1 MAKGENAGKVTLRHS
16 ISLVNF
22 WLTTRCFNT
31 RIVWWSHTLLYPVL
45 GKHNVVAHNCRGLS
59 ERGWSWRSDKRGADG
74 RLSGHGR
81 TIEYLGALFG
91 SFAAGAV
98 GLASWHTICGRTSF
112 AEVNEKC
119 AYKNSKMR
127 TDEKKWRHEWR
138 ISKALFFHRVRQ
150 TIQRNKSLFAN
161 DARFSFT
168 VLACLPLSFASCVA
182 WCALGPS
189 PAICVRCTY
198 RFHDFA
204 YS

>member
-98 GLASWHTICGRTSF
+98 GLASWHTICGRASF

-127 TDEKKWRHEWR
+127 TNEKKWRHEWR
-138 ISKALFFHRVRQ
+138 ISKHFFSTGFV
-150 TIQRNKSLFAN
+150 K
-161 DARFSFT
+161 RFSEIKVCSQTMRAFLSQYSR
-168 VLACLPLSFASCVA
+168 VFRYRLPHV
-182 WCALGPS
+182 
-189 PAICVRCTY
+189 
-198 RFHDFA
+198 
-204 YS
+204 